1 MGEEKSKKK
10 EKRERSRS
18 RSKRRRREEKKGKDK
33 AEDEEEDEEYS
44 KRRDEERKK
53 KEESLKA
60 REEQRQ
66 KEEEE
71 QERQRMLEDAKRMDR
86 TVMVVGLST
95 RADERDVFEFFSG
108 RAGVV
113 KDVQIIRDARTGKSK
128 GVCFVEFSTAEGM
141 VKSLSMTG
149 QTIKGARVTIQQSQV
164 AEGRGTHASRG
175 GKF

>member
-1 MGEEKSKKK
+1 M
-10 EKRERSRS
+10 
-18 RSKRRRREEKKGKDK
+18 
-33 AEDEEEDEEYS
+33 A
-44 KRRDEERKK
+44 
-53 KEESLKA
+53 
-60 REEQRQ
+60 
-66 KEEEE
+66 
-71 QERQRMLEDAKRMDR
+71 EDAKRMDR

-108 RAGVV
+108 RAGTV

-149 QTIKGARVTIQQSQV
+149 QTIKGARVQVQQSQV

-175 GKF
+175 KLRSSLYGHFRSWPAHVQGRYLCFASKFQCIFGQVPGQRRGARDPVLDV

>member
-1 MGEEKSKKK
+1 MGEEKEKKK
-10 EKRERSRS
+10 RKERSRS
-18 RSKRRRREEKKGKDK
+18 RSKGRKQKD
-33 AEDEEEDEEYS
+33 DEEDEEYQ
-44 KRRDEERKK
+44 KRRDAERAK
-53 KEESLKA
+53 KEEALKK

-71 QERQRMLEDAKRMDR
+71 QERQKMEEDARRMDR

-108 RAGVV
+108 RAGV

-128 GVCFVEFSTAEGM
+128 GVCFVEFSAAEGM

-149 QTIKGARVTIQQSQV
+149 QTIKGARVSIQQSQV
-164 AEGRGTHASRG
+164 A
-175 GKF
+175 

>member
-1 MGEEKSKKK
+1 M
-10 EKRERSRS
+10 
-18 RSKRRRREEKKGKDK
+18 
-33 AEDEEEDEEYS
+33 A
-44 KRRDEERKK
+44 
-53 KEESLKA
+53 
-60 REEQRQ
+60 
-66 KEEEE
+66 
-71 QERQRMLEDAKRMDR
+71 EDAKRMDR

-108 RAGVV
+108 RAGTV

-149 QTIKGARVTIQQSQV
+149 QTIKGARVQVQQSQV

-175 GKF
+175 KF